1 MKRITHKTMKSL
13 FAILLF
19 TTASFSNIHYT
30 KASRPVNITTSFSS
44 DEREVKSFNGIIAGG
59 PIEVIV
65 KFGNKESLRFEG
77 DKEAISTLV
86 SEVKGDKLVIRPQ
99 TSWVSWAKKYENKKI
114 VAYVTAKQLSSLTMS
129 GDGNITVSGTITA
142 QEFATTLSGSG
153 SIKAVVNA
161 DKVTGVVSGSGTAN
175 ISGKA
180 TTASVT
186 LSGPGSFGSKAL
198 VVDQLSARMSG
209 KGSINITTNGKIKA
223 LISGSGHIY
232 YSGNPEIEKTVL
244 GSGDVVER

>member
-1 MKRITHKTMKSL
+1 M
-13 FAILLF
+13 
-19 TTASFSNIHYT
+19 
-30 KASRPVNITTSFSS
+30 FSS
-44 DEREVKSFNGIIAGG
+44 DEREVKNFNGIVAGG

-86 SEVKGDKLVIRPQ
+86 SEVKGDKLVIRPK
-99 TSWVSWAKKYENKKI
+99 TSWISWARKYENKKI
-114 VAYVTAKQLSSLTMS
+114 TAYVTAKQLSSLTMS
-129 GDGNITVSGTITA
+129 GDGSITVSGTIIA
-142 QEFATTLSGSG
+142 KEFATTLSGSG
-153 SIKAVVNA
+153 AIKANVEA
-161 DKVTGVVSGSGTAN
+161 DKITGVISGSGAAN

-180 TTASVT
+180 DAASVT
-186 LSGPGSFGSKAL
+186 ISGPGSFGSKSL
-198 VVDQLSARMSG
+198 TIDQLSARMSG